1 MAYSQEMYST
11 LQPLSLE
18 TIFDEEVLRNDD
30 DDDYHVDHGS
40 IADSALDTE
49 YDDYDDDDD
58 IIVEIEKKIPC
69 DCHKSIAQ
77 PLFELPIHLDQCAI
91 CYEELSMVNITVTR
105 CGHTFH
111 SSCVFNALEYGEHC
125 PMCRTQLI
133 ELRVEGN
140 DDDDD
145 YSDDDSDG
153 DGADEYGYKPIGK
166 TIDDCYHFPVC
177 IESFDSLIDVFNKEI
192 TGGVYKYNDG
202 KLFMSLIVKLIN
214 KDFVTFDDEIDG
226 IVQTDIETISI
237 QNLMFILTRTQLLNK
252 HMQCRAAK
260 IKNTREIS
268 NILEQHL
275 ITRFV
280 KNYYKNIANSADNPY
295 QCCGR
300 VNREISN
307 NPPRILH

>member
-1 MAYSQEMYST
+1 MENEHYIQV
-11 LQPLSLE
+11 SLE
-18 TIFDEEVLRNDD
+18 SIFDEEMQNE
-30 DDDYHVDHGS
+30 YHVDSRDNGS
-40 IADSALDTE
+40 IADSALDT
-49 YDDYDDDDD
+49 DDDDD
-58 IIVEIEKKIPC
+58 DDDEEVEVEIVNPVPC

-91 CYEELSMVNITVTR
+91 CYEDLSMVNITVTR

-133 ELRVEGN
+133 ELRVESN
-140 DDDDD
+140 DEI
-145 YSDDDSDG
+145 SDDDSYDDSDG
-153 DGADEYGYKPIGK
+153 GADEYGYTPIGK

-177 IESFDSLIDVFNKEI
+177 IESFNSLIDVFNKEI
-192 TGGVYKYNDG
+192 TGGVYNCDDG
-202 KLFMSLIVKLIN
+202 KLFMALIVKLIN
-214 KDFVTFDDEIDG
+214 KDFVTYDDEIDG

-252 HMQCRAAK
+252 HMQCRAEK
-260 IKNTREIS
+260 IKNTKEIS

-275 ITRFV
+275 ITRLV
-280 KNYYKNIANSADNPY
+280 KTYYETLHADNIDYPY

-300 VNREISN
+300 TNGKIIYDPIKN
-307 NPPRILH
+307 KT

>member
-18 TIFDEEVLRNDD
+18 TIFDEEILHNDD
-30 DDDYHVDHGS
+30 ERGS

-49 YDDYDDDDD
+49 YDDYDDDEVN
-58 IIVEIEKKIPC
+58 VEIEIERSIQC

-133 ELRVEGN
+133 ELRVENN
-140 DDDDD
+140 DAI
-145 YSDDDSDG
+145 SDSNWDSDSDG
-153 DGADEYGYKPIGK
+153 DGDADEYGYTPIGK

-192 TGGVYKYNDG
+192 TGGVYNSNDG
-202 KLFMSLIVKLIN
+202 KLFMALIVKLIN
-214 KDFVTFDDEIDG
+214 KDFATFDDEIDG

-260 IKNTREIS
+260 IKNKKEIS

-280 KNYYKNIANSADNPY
+280 KNYYKNITDSTDNPY
-295 QCCGR
+295 QCFGR
-300 VNREISN
+300 VNGEIRKS
-307 NPPRILH
+307 P

>member
-1 MAYSQEMYST
+1 MEPYNI
-11 LQPLSLE
+11 SLE
-18 TIFDEEVLRNDD
+18 TIFDEEILDNDD
-30 DDDYHVDHGS
+30 EDHVDHGS
-40 IADSALDTE
+40 IAATLHSLE
-49 YDDYDDDDD
+49 HDDYDDD
-58 IIVEIEKKIPC
+58 IIVEIEKTIPC

-133 ELRVEGN
+133 ELRVENN
-140 DDDDD
+140 DAI
-145 YSDDDSDG
+145 SDSNWDSDSDG
-153 DGADEYGYKPIGK
+153 DADEYGYTPIGK

-192 TGGVYKYNDG
+192 TGGVYNINDG
-202 KLFMSLIVKLIN
+202 KLFMALIVKLIN
-214 KDFVTFDDEIDG
+214 KDFATFDDEIDG

-260 IKNTREIS
+260 IKNTKEIS

-280 KNYYKNIANSADNPY
+280 KNYYKNIADSTDNPY

-300 VNREISN
+300 VNGEITN
-307 NPPRILH
+307 NPIKNKT

>member
-1 MAYSQEMYST
+1 MEPYNI
-11 LQPLSLE
+11 SLE
-18 TIFDEEVLRNDD
+18 TIFDEEVLDYDD
-30 DDDYHVDHGS
+30 NGS
-40 IADSALDTE
+40 ITDSALDTE
-49 YDDYDDDDD
+49 DDEDDYDADEVN
-58 IIVEIEKKIPC
+58 VEIEIEKTIPC

-91 CYEELSMVNITVTR
+91 CYEDLSMVNITVTR

-140 DDDDD
+140 GGDEI
-145 YSDDDSDG
+145 SDDDMYSDSDG
-153 DGADEYGYKPIGK
+153 GADEYGYTPIGK

-192 TGGVYKYNDG
+192 TGGVYNYNDG
-202 KLFMSLIVKLIN
+202 KLFMALIVKLIN

-252 HMQCRAAK
+252 HMQCRAEK
-260 IKNTREIS
+260 IKNTKEIS

-275 ITRFV
+275 ITQLV
-280 KNYYKNIANSADNPY
+280 KNYYKNIADNTDNHY
-295 QCCGR
+295 QCFGR
-300 VNREISN
+300 VNGEISN
-307 NPPRILH
+307 NPIKNKT